1 MAERKVE
8 FKFDIDDEVV
18 TKFGDP
24 GVVVMLGYDDGGIQY
39 CVKTDKG
46 SEWYK
51 EKLVAAPGM
60 FNKNG

>member
-1 MAERKVE
+1 MAKKTVE
-8 FKFDIDDEVV
+8 FGFDIDDEVV

-24 GVVVMLGYDDGGIQY
+24 RVVVMLGYDDGGVQY

-51 EKLVAAPGM
+51 EKLVKALE
-60 FNKNG
+60 